1 MASTFYGVPLGGS
14 MAEDVTVS
22 ATTTS
27 LPIEVEVIHDT
38 SGINKQAVT
47 LALKAVKA
55 KLLES
60 NFPAG
65 V

>member
-27 LPIEVEVIHDT
+27 LPIEVEVIHT
-38 SGINKQAVT
+38 TTGINKIAVS
-47 LALKAVKA
+47 LALDAVKA
-55 KLLES
+55 KLIES